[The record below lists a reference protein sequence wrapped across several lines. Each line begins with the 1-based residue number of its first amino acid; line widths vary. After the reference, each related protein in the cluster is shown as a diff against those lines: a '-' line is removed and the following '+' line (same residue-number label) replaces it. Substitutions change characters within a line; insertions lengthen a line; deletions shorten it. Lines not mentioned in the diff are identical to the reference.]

1 MRLMRVKKGRSL
13 HWPENFTSADDLY
26 RGGEGYVV
34 DLDAPHEAEWCAGML
49 HVLEPAPPDVKDA
62 TPIKQPRALRL
73 IAAAKAAKAPA
84 PAAAKAAEPK
94 PVQPDLP
101 SVDLPKKS
109 AAKA

>member
-1 MRLMRVKKGRSL
+1 MRVKKGRSL

-49 HVLEPAPPDVKDA
+49 HVLEPAPKDVTAA
-62 TPIKQPRALRL
+62 TPIKNARALRMVNE
-73 IAAAKAAKAPA
+73 AKRNPA
-84 PAAAKAAEPK
+84 PVATSTAQTASK
-94 PVQPDLP
+94 PVQSDLP
-101 SVDLPKKS
+101 AVDLPKPKV